1 MSEKEPDQSTWA
13 RLKKER
19 ETCGRCKGTGKIIN
33 QLCIEE
39 VCKTCE
45 QSRNQKVS
53 ETS

>member
-1 MSEKEPDQSTWA
+1 MIENDADPTTWA

-19 ETCGRCKGTGKIIN
+19 ETCGRCNGTGKIIN

-45 QSRNQKVS
+45 QARNQKVS